1 MPATPI
7 VYQPYQVAGAHQSL
21 TVATLT
27 SVPLP
32 SGANGLIIQAVTQ
45 NVRITL
51 DGSSPSATRGFQI
64 KAGDAPVLLLMQPN
78 SPTLLAIQEVAGAIL
93 EVQGVIQA
101 FA

>member
-1 MPATPI
+1 MPATSI
-7 VYQPYQVAGAHQSL
+7 VYQPYQVAGNHQSL
-21 TVATLT
+21 GVAALT

-32 SGANGLIIQAVTQ
+32 TGANGLILQAVSQ
-45 NVRITL
+45 NVRIRL
-51 DGSSPSATRGFQI
+51 DGIAPAASVGFQI

-78 SPTLLAIQEVAGAIL
+78 SPTLLAIQEAAGAIL